1 MPAPLD
7 KQLNNLMAGSVS
19 LILIALGIYLLTSA
33 PDLELRGVL
42 SESSAQILGWMF
54 VGYGALRV
62 GLVFRRIRKQ
72 RDEEV

>member
-19 LILIALGIYLLTSA
+19 LILIALGIYLITSA
-33 PDLELRGVL
+33 PELELRGVL
-42 SESSAQILGWMF
+42 TESSARILGWMF

-62 GLVFRRIRKQ
+62 WLVYRRIRKQ
-72 RDEEV
+72 RDEEA